1 MTNRRRER
9 YIKKDLGYFTRE
21 CINSSTTEVLN
32 RCSVLINEYT
42 ETKNN
47 RILEDPELYYKLMV
61 VAKRW
66 LVSDYQNLP
75 FDVMDDISHFVS
87 VEIVMKM
94 KKKVLVIE
102 NLMAYLRGFLR
113 NITINHIRT
122 LYTTEGS
129 TGKTC
134 SLDDYLV
141 NGGIASED
149 NMIEVGSAAHL
160 GSYTKTEK
168 DIMYSLS
175 ISKVLVFIIKSL
187 RENLITEKDYWRYI
201 WVVAVS
207 FIEEN
212 FNYVNNIT
220 NTRVRIFL
228 KIVIANC
235 SKEYL
240 RLIK

>member
-1 MTNRRRER
+1 MTNRKRER

-21 CINSSTTEVLN
+21 CMNCSTTEVLN

-47 RILEDPELYYKLMV
+47 KIIEDPELYYKIMV

-75 FDVMDDISHFVS
+75 PDVMDDISHFVS

-94 KKKVLVIE
+94 KRKGLVIE

-122 LYTTEGS
+122 LYTTDHS

-141 NGGIASED
+141 NGGIASEE
-149 NMIEVGSAAHL
+149 NMIEVGSASHL
-160 GSYTKTEK
+160 GTYTKTEK

-187 RENLITEKDYWRYI
+187 RENLITQKDYWKYVWI
-201 WVVAVS
+201 VAIS
-207 FIEEN
+207 FVEGN
-212 FNYVNNIT
+212 FNYVNNIKNIRT
-220 NTRVRIFL
+220 RIFL
-228 KIVIANC
+228 KIVITKS